1 MKITVLVL
9 ILWVLAIPAIA
20 QMISSSMP
28 ARLQV
33 YGTKPDGSQALM
45 TSDNLTVIYDQ
56 LKMMGELKL
65 SSLVTDDESLGNL
78 LDSAMYDIITFSGTI
93 PEGQFVFHDVLNS
106 KFTVEVELF
115 YGEWQSRIIINYD
128 VSNMKS
134 NVANTFE
141 INCLGSLS
149 LKDDL
154 GVTRETGLDDKISF
168 QFFQSVQT
176 KSY

>member
-1 MKITVLVL
+1 MKIAVLVL
-9 ILWVLAIPAIA
+9 FFGILAIPAIA
-20 QMISSSMP
+20 QMISSSTP

-33 YGTKPDGSQALM
+33 YVTKPDGSQAVM
-45 TSDNLTVIYDQ
+45 TSDNLTVLYDQ
-56 LKMMGELKL
+56 LKMMGELRL
-65 SSLVTDDESLGNL
+65 TTLITDDAILMNL
-78 LDSAMYDIITFSGTI
+78 LDSALSDKITFTGTI

-106 KFTVEVELF
+106 KFTVEAELF
-115 YGEWQSRIIINYD
+115 YGDWQSRIIINYD
-128 VSNMKS
+128 ISNMKS

-141 INCLGSLS
+141 INCIGSLS

-154 GVTRETGLDDKISF
+154 GVTRDTGLDDKISF